1 MTIRDTDGWVAPAP
15 QFGAVLHSFSV
26 RVLGCVI
33 RFEAQSDQARELLDR
48 HLFPSLRREAADP
61 EQSDIKVRIAESEG
75 DSRLIV
81 NDVVIASADQ
91 PTALLRQLIDW
102 LDRTLVQRLSG
113 LHAVHAGAV
122 LMGGKAL
129 VLPGA
134 SHSGKSSLVAEL
146 LRRGAVCLSDEYA
159 LIDAEG
165 LVHAYP
171 RTLLLRDG
179 AVAQIPVAP
188 RELDATVATTP
199 TRVGW
204 ILALRYDRAACWS
217 IQPEPQSASLLTL
230 LQNTPHVLAE
240 RPEMVSAFQK
250 AVAGAAC
257 YSGSRAEAADAVIH
271 ILRLVSA
278 ST

>member
-1 MTIRDTDGWVAPAP
+1 VNTPSNAGLESATGQWHTS
-15 QFGAVLHSFSV
+15 VLP
-26 RVLGCVI
+26 VLTP
-33 RFEAQSDQARELLDR
+33 
-48 HLFPSLRREAADP
+48 HL
-61 EQSDIKVRIAESEG
+61 G
-75 DSRLIV
+75 
-81 NDVVIASADQ
+81 
-91 PTALLRQLIDW
+91 
-102 LDRTLVQRLSG
+102 
-113 LHAVHAGAV
+113 
-122 LMGGKAL
+122 L
-129 VLPGA
+129 VLTGGGA
-134 SHSGKSSLVAEL
+134 RSAYQVGVLKGVAEL

-199 TRVGW
+199 ARVGW
-204 ILALRYDRAACWS
+204 ILALRYDCAASWS
-217 IQPEPQSASLLTL
+217 IQPEPQSAALLTL